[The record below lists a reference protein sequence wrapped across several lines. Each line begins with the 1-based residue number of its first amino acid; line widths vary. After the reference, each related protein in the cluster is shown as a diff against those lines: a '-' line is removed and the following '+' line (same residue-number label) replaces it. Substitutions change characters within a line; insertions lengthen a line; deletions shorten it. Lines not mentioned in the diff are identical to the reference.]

1 MDRRFP
7 YLCCDARD
15 LCLFMPS
22 DQTLI
27 FGIFAVLFVLL
38 VWGRIRYDLVAFG
51 ALVLAAALGLVPS
64 DKVFYGFGHSAVAII
79 ALVLIVSRGLVGS
92 GAIEKL
98 ASRLLDAERP
108 LPFHIAIIA
117 IVGAGLSAIINNVA
131 ALAILMPLDVET
143 AAKAKRAVSQTLMPL
158 SFATI
163 LGGMITLIGT
173 PPNIVI
179 SVYRQDALGAPF
191 GMFDFAPVGLAVAI
205 VGITFVSLI
214 GWRFLPKREGAHEQ
228 EAEFAKGRYIA
239 ELLVGEKTL
248 AEGITVGDLYPL
260 AEEHDLHILGLVRR
274 GTRLPGFAARQ
285 DIRAGDFVVVEG
297 EPKSIE
303 VFMGKGALEFSG
315 SEKHSGGVTSGG
327 LTLTEAIV
335 PDGARIAGR
344 TARGLKLLHLHSVTL
359 LGVSRNGKRFRDR
372 VRLLTV
378 KPGDVL
384 LLLGT
389 PERNAAAASWLGVL
403 PIEGRATQV
412 VQRSKAGLSVG
423 IFLVAI
429 GVAVL
434 GWSSLP
440 VALAAAVIGFIAVG
454 LVSGREVYDS
464 IEWKV
469 IVLLASLIP
478 LAAAFE
484 ESGGAEL
491 IAFQIL
497 SVTAGFPAWVSL
509 LVLMVVTM
517 TLSDFLNNVA
527 TTLIAA
533 PIAIGLSTAT
543 GTNPDAWLM
552 AVAVA
557 ASCAFLTPIGHKN
570 NTIILGP
577 GGYRFGDYWRMGLPL
592 EVLVVA
598 VAMPAI
604 LIFWPL

>member
-1 MDRRFP
+1 
-7 YLCCDARD
+7 
-15 LCLFMPS
+15 MPS

-27 FGIFAVLFVLL
+27 FGIFAVLFILL

-51 ALVLAAALGLVPS
+51 ALILAAALGLVP
-64 DKVFYGFGHSAVAII
+64 KAEVFSGFGHSAVAII
-79 ALVLIVSRGLVGS
+79 ALVLIVSKGLVGS

-98 ASRLLDAERP
+98 AERLLDADRP
-108 LPFHIAIIA
+108 LPMHIAIMA
-117 IVGAGLSAIINNVA
+117 VVGAGISAVINNVA
-131 ALAILMPLDVET
+131 ALALLMPLDVET
-143 AAKAKRAVSQTLMPL
+143 AAKAKRAVSRSLMPL

-179 SVYRQDALGAPF
+179 AEYRQDALGESF

-205 VGITFVSLI
+205 AGIAFVSLI
-214 GWRFLPKREGAHEQ
+214 GWRFLPEREGAMEQ
-228 EAEFAKGRYIA
+228 EADFEKGRFIA
-239 ELLVGEKTL
+239 EVRVGEKAVEDGL
-248 AEGITVGDLYPL
+248 RVRDLYPR
-260 AEEHDLHILGLVRR
+260 ADEHDVHILGLVRR
-274 GTRLPGFAARQ
+274 GKRRPGFSAAEEV
-285 DIRAGDFVVVEG
+285 RASDFLVVEG

-303 VFMGKGALEFSG
+303 AFMGKGDMEFAG
-315 SEKHSGGVTSGG
+315 SEKQPTGVSAGG

-335 PDGARIAGR
+335 PEGARIDGR
-344 TARGLKLLHLHSVTL
+344 AARGLQLLYKHSVTL
-359 LGVSRNGKRFRDR
+359 LGVSRNGQRFRDR
-372 VRLLTV
+372 VRLLTIR
-378 KPGDVL
+378 PGDVL

-389 PERNAAAASWLGVL
+389 PERNAAAAAWLGVL
-403 PIEGRATQV
+403 PLEGRATAV
-412 VQRSKAGLSVG
+412 VQRSKAGLSIG
-423 IFLVAI
+423 LFLAAI
-429 GVAVL
+429 LVAVL
-434 GWSSLP
+434 GWTSLP
-440 VALAAAVIGFIAVG
+440 VSLAAAVVGFVAVG

-484 ESGGAEL
+484 RSGGAEL
-491 IAFQIL
+491 IASQIL
-497 SVTAGFPAWVSL
+497 GWTEGLPPWVSL
-509 LVLMVVTM
+509 LVLFVVTM

-533 PIAIGLSTAT
+533 PIAVGMASATA
-543 GTNPDAWLM
+543 TNPDAWLM

-592 EVLVVA
+592 ELLVIA

-604 LIFWPL
+604 LVVWPL

>member
-1 MDRRFP
+1 
-7 YLCCDARD
+7 
-15 LCLFMPS
+15 MPS

-27 FGIFAVLFVLL
+27 FAIFAVLFALL
-38 VWGRIRYDLVAFG
+38 IWGRIRYDLVAFG
-51 ALVLAAALGLVPS
+51 ALVLASALGTIP
-64 DKVFYGFGHSAVAII
+64 KEEVFSGFGHSAVAII
-79 ALVLIVSRGLVGS
+79 ALVLIVSRGLIAS

-98 ASRLLDAERP
+98 AARLLNADRP
-108 LPFHIAIIA
+108 LPLHIAVMA
-117 IVGAGLSAIINNVA
+117 VVGAGISAVINNVA

-143 AAKAKRAVSQTLMPL
+143 AARAKRAVGRTLMPL

-179 SVYRQDALGAPF
+179 AEYRQDALGESF
-191 GMFDFAPVGLAVAI
+191 GMFDFVPVGLAVAI
-205 VGITFVSLI
+205 AGIAFVSLI
-214 GWRFLPKREGAHEQ
+214 GWRFLPDRKGALEHE
-228 EAEFAKGRYIA
+228 EEFSKGRYIA
-239 ELLVGEKTL
+239 ELR
-248 AEGITVGDLYPL
+248 VGDKAVKEGTTVAALYPL
-260 AEEHDLHILGLVRR
+260 ADEHDLHILGLVRR
-274 GTRLPGFAARQ
+274 GKRLPGFAARNE
-285 DIRAGDFVVVEG
+285 IRPGDFIVVEG
-297 EPKSIE
+297 EPKAIE
-303 VFMGKGALEFSG
+303 TFMGQAELEFAG
-315 SEKHSGGVTSGG
+315 AEQHAGGVTSGS

-335 PDGARIAGR
+335 PEDSRIAGR
-344 TARGLKLLHLHSVTL
+344 TARSLRLLYQHSVTL
-359 LGVSRNGKRFRDR
+359 LGVSRNGQQFSDR
-372 VRLLTV
+372 VRLLTIR
-378 KPGDVL
+378 PGDVL

-389 PERNAAAASWLGVL
+389 PERVAAATAWLGVL
-403 PIEGRATQV
+403 PIEGRETQV

-423 IFLVAI
+423 IFLAAI

-434 GWSSLP
+434 GWASLP
-440 VALAAAVIGFIAVG
+440 VTLAAAVIGFVVVG
-454 LVSGREVYDS
+454 LVSGREVYES

-484 ESGGAEL
+484 RTGGAEL
-491 IAFQIL
+491 IASQIL
-497 SVTAGFPAWVSL
+497 AITEGYPAWVSL

-533 PIAIGLSTAT
+533 PIALTMAAST

-577 GGYRFGDYWRMGLPL
+577 GGYQFGDYWRMGLPL
-592 EVLVVA
+592 EILVIA

-604 LIFWPL
+604 LVVWPL